1 MNSEEKAEE
10 LGHSCTTICTFNV
23 YPIWKKKC
31 LQTGKFNGRTKST
44 EKQQHTS
51 LQFFPNKMTD
61 HVRMPVAV
69 FLSYR
74 ASELRRLRRWSLKT
88 AGSWVTKS
96 ITQQFCTW
104 NQSRN
109 DGARAREGA
118 RERLKPE
125 KTFKM
130 CNEFDWE
137 THLQLYKDECLPR
150 KKGKHMLTESVL
162 GRLWACSFTDF
173 GHASTLRIK

>member
-69 FLSYR
+69 FLSYEAT
-74 ASELRRLRRWSLKT
+74 ASSLLAQLSLKT
-88 AGSWVTKS
+88 TRSWKEL
-96 ITQQFCTW
+96 
-104 NQSRN
+104 
-109 DGARAREGA
+109 A
-118 RERLKPE
+118 
-125 KTFKM
+125 
-130 CNEFDWE
+130 
-137 THLQLYKDECLPR
+137 QLYPR
-150 KKGKHMLTESVL
+150 LQNPPTNKSKGNELYFIF
-162 GRLWACSFTDF
+162 CFT
-173 GHASTLRIK
+173 

>member
-1 MNSEEKAEE
+1 MGGLN
-10 LGHSCTTICTFNV
+10 L
-23 YPIWKKKC
+23 WKKK
-31 LQTGKFNGRTKST
+31 
-44 EKQQHTS
+44 QHTS

-61 HVRMPVAV
+61 HVRMPVSV

-74 ASELRRLRRWSLKT
+74 TSKLRSLRRWSLKT
-88 AGSWVTKS
+88 AGGWVTKS

-137 THLQLYKDECLPR
+137 THLQLYKDECLTR
-150 KKGKHMLTESVL
+150 KKGKHMLTESFSAFLGASELAVL
-162 GRLWACSFTDF
+162 L
-173 GHASTLRIK
+173 TLDTHPRFA